1 MNINTDCHLLP
12 MEGAYNIRDLGG
24 YPAENGGVTRK
35 GLFFRADNTANLT
48 PKDVDLLR
56 EKGVSLSIDLRSPK
70 ETQDWPSKL
79 KGCAGMRYENIVML
93 DEISSNGFRGNFPAS
108 MAEMYI
114 RNLDGA
120 RDSFV
125 QVFRLLI
132 ENSGAALFHCTAGK
146 DRTGMVSMLLLE
158 LAGAPDEVIVADYAA
173 TERYMQPVFAKLVE
187 QMKGIGVDVPD
198 HALRSEPDSMRRLLA
213 HLRAKYGSAR
223 HHLEAGG
230 IAPAELSALIAR
242 FVEY

>member
-146 DRTGMVSMLLLE
+146 DRTGMVSMLLILLVAVWIGARKKRYLVAVSPLIVAVLVCIAGPTFNYQMRYIMPVMFSVPF
-158 LAGAPDEVIVADYAA
+158 LAGLFV
-173 TERYMQPVFAKLVE
+173 Q
-187 QMKGIGVDVPD
+187 
-198 HALRSEPDSMRRLLA
+198 SMR
-213 HLRAKYGSAR
+213 
-223 HHLEAGG
+223 
-230 IAPAELSALIAR
+230 EL
-242 FVEY
+242 

>member
-1 MNINTDCHLLP
+1 M
-12 MEGAYNIRDLGG
+12 
-24 YPAENGGVTRK
+24 
-35 GLFFRADNTANLT
+35 
-48 PKDVDLLR
+48 LR

-198 HALRSEPDSMRRLLA
+198 HALRSEPDSMWRLLA

-223 HHLEAGG
+223 HYLEAGG